1 MPKETFYNLSE
12 EKKQKILEASIK
24 EYSRVCPAD
33 VLIKNIVE
41 DAGIARGSFYQYFE
55 SKEDLLN
62 FILEKDLDEIEN
74 FILEKL
80 KEKKGNI
87 FEVYIEVF
95 NFIIARFSED
105 DRKNF
110 HIKVV
115 EDIKTADDS
124 FFMLNKVISK
134 KRLKGPFQKE
144 EIINSIDKSNFK
156 DENDIDVLLKM
167 LFLVTRKAVVSVARG
182 KDVLE
187 VKEQYIKMLEILK
200 YGSLKS

>member
-1 MPKETFYNLSE
+1 
-12 EKKQKILEASIK
+12 
-24 EYSRVCPAD
+24 
-33 VLIKNIVE
+33 
-41 DAGIARGSFYQYFE
+41 
-55 SKEDLLN
+55 
-62 FILEKDLDEIEN
+62 
-74 FILEKL
+74 
-80 KEKKGNI
+80 
-87 FEVYIEVF
+87 
-95 NFIIARFSED
+95 
-105 DRKNF
+105 
-110 HIKVV
+110 
-115 EDIKTADDS
+115 
-124 FFMLNKVISK
+124 MLNKVISK